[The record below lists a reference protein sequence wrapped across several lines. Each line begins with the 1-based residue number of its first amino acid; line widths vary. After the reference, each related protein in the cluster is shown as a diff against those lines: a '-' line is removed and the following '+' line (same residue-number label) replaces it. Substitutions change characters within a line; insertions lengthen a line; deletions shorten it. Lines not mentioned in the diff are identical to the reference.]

1 MKLPLILVASL
12 TLLAALT
19 LATPS
24 PVLEKPDLS
33 REALRE
39 LSTDVVQGQVKA
51 LYTRTEED
59 GDWLV
64 THHLAEVAI
73 SRVQKGEGLEAG
85 SLVYARAWTR
95 TWEGGGPPPP
105 STSGHRGLPQQGDL
119 VRLYLAR
126 NAYDGFTQDNTDGG
140 FNVIGPNGFEPTPVK
155 DRPRR

>member
-39 LSTDVVQGQVKA
+39 LSTHVVQGQVNA

-85 SLVYARAWTR
+85 SL
-95 TWEGGGPPPP
+95 EGGLI
-105 STSGHRGLPQQGDL
+105 SGEKTFRIG
-119 VRLYLAR
+119 VR
-126 NAYDGFTQDNTDGG
+126 Q
-140 FNVIGPNGFEPTPVK
+140 
-155 DRPRR
+155 RPDK